1 MLNPS
6 SLRGPIQKA
15 DSTTNPL
22 RITTAHRPLRHR
34 GPSQVGTLHLS
45 LCLLP
50 SSEPRVPFQT
60 SQPVS
65 SMTVPL
71 PPTTNDLDIKE
82 KLRLLRQTRKL
93 SQIFG
98 ELPREDTVQPH
109 PARCNMNMPAVEGA
123 STDHPQQRQQHIR
136 FSRHS
141 LIDLPSRSFRFPLN
155 SRSAEA
161 SVMSP
166 SSSRVALGQSNP
178 TRPLPVPP
186 SHIGQLDSARFSLG
200 RLSRARSTG
209 SSHEN
214 AQRASPLSIV
224 ENKPTRSSSL
234 RTTNHL
240 PRPKDRSRR
249 RTADTSSLQTHTRRS
264 ADIFTPTTHSQR
276 RSVSLWARRRMTKGD
291 LPHQQRTTAD
301 QNLEHNAPVV
311 DAHPPLTE
319 AQKTQSIRRG
329 RKLAQV

>member
-1 MLNPS
+1 MVPARS
-6 SLRGPIQKA
+6 VRYTFPCA
-15 DSTTNPL
+15 CCHHPT
-22 RITTAHRPLRHR
+22 
-34 GPSQVGTLHLS
+34 
-45 LCLLP
+45 
-50 SSEPRVPFQT
+50 PRVPLQT
-60 SQPVS
+60 SLFVS

-109 PARCNMNMPAVEGA
+109 LAGCNINMRAVEAA

-161 SVMSP
+161 SVIMSP
-166 SSSRVALGQSNP
+166 SSSRVALGLNGP

-200 RLSRARSTG
+200 RLNRARSTG

-214 AQRASPLSIV
+214 ARRAGPSSIV

-234 RTTNHL
+234 RTTNRL
-240 PRPKDRSRR
+240 ARPKDRSRR
-249 RTADTSSLQTHTRRS
+249 RTVHDPDTSSLQTHTRMTT
-264 ADIFTPTTHSQR
+264 DIFTPTHSQR

-291 LPHQQRTTAD
+291 PAHQQRITDD
-301 QNLEHNAPVV
+301 QNLEDNASVV

-319 AQKTQSIRRG
+319 AQKSQSIRRG